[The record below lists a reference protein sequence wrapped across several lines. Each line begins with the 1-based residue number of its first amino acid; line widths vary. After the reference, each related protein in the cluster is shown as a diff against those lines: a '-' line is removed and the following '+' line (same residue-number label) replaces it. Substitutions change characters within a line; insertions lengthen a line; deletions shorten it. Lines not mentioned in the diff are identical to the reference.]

1 MSISNEQ
8 FLQLF
13 LCWRPSLLYFCW
25 MFTSTCMVRSEATG
39 LGSAR
44 QWSHRREISET
55 MKMDRSEGQT
65 ACHELLV
72 SFYYF
77 CSCGW
82 IPKPKDELGAS
93 KRWHGCE
100 RLWFCKTFRSFSSTK
115 EMLRL
120 LQLTPHVFV
129 QTTHSDIDRWLL
141 LEKVMSRRAPIL
153 VFFFPPACFS
163 ALVTSLSIV
172 FRC

>member
-1 MSISNEQ
+1 
-8 FLQLF
+8 
-13 LCWRPSLLYFCW
+13 
-25 MFTSTCMVRSEATG
+25 
-39 LGSAR
+39 
-44 QWSHRREISET
+44 
-55 MKMDRSEGQT
+55 MKIDQSEGQT

-93 KRWHGCE
+93 KRSHGGV

-129 QTTHSDIDRWLL
+129 QTKHSYIDRWLL
-141 LEKVMSRRAPIL
+141 LEKVMSPGSHIARGNNSGSLQL
-153 VFFFPPACFS
+153 VIPPACF
-163 ALVTSLSIV
+163 
-172 FRC
+172 F